1 LGYAQT
7 PIPCASS
14 NFFVGVHTVSA
25 QQQPMTVYLYERHG
39 VYVVP
44 DHKPYDPSLHN
55 ASGEAPIKAVRVW
68 AASGAGAIRA
78 ALMASVK
85 KEATNEYKLTLG
97 EQADLNLNRLA
108 AEQNCTVGDILR
120 NAINTYA
127 TVKRRASDGY
137 VWVHERRNGKL
148 VIVKIAIP

>member
-1 LGYAQT
+1 M
-7 PIPCASS
+7 P
-14 NFFVGVHTVSA
+14 A
-25 QQQPMTVYLYERHG
+25 QQQPMTVYLYEHHG

-55 ASGEAPIKAVRVW
+55 ASGESPIKAVRVW

-78 ALMASVK
+78 ALMACIK
-85 KEATNEYKLTLG
+85 KDATNEYKLTLG

-108 AEQNCTVGDILR
+108 AELGCTVSDVLR

-127 TVKRRASDGY
+127 TVKRRSDDGY
-137 VWVHERRNGKL
+137 VWVKEVRNGKL
-148 VIVKIAIP
+148 VIVKVAIP